1 MRRLKLLIVLLV
13 ACQSM
18 YGQLYHHGD
27 FILTEK
33 DKQYHFTAGVI
44 VTTIG
49 YEWALRKYGNKKKAF
64 FIGLGAGLAAGIAK
78 ESFDNW
84 RVGNYFDERDL
95 LATMMGSLAV
105 TIPLSIFRKP
115 KVKYTH

>member
-1 MRRLKLLIVLLV
+1 MVSTST
-13 ACQSM
+13 AA
-18 YGQLYHHGD
+18 QLYHHGN

-33 DKQYHFTAGVI
+33 DKQKHFTAGAI

-95 LATMMGSLAV
+95 LATVMGSLSV
-105 TIPLSIFRKP
+105 TIPLSVFRKP
-115 KVKYTH
+115 NKKYTH